1 MIVQDTRCGRW
12 KPADA
17 IREFLKEDAGE
28 DFTRDRRWEYMY
40 FSQHNGGFLRKE
52 GKADTTGMGK
62 AAR

>member
-17 IREFLKEDAGE
+17 IREFLEEDAGE

-40 FSQHNGGFLRKE
+40 FSQHNGGFLRKS
-52 GKADTTGMGK
+52 GIADTS
-62 AAR
+62 